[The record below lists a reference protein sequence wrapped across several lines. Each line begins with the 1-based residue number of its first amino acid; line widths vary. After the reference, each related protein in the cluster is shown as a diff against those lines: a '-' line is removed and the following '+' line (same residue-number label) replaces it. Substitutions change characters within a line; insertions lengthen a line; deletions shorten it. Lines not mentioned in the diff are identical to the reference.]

1 MKKILKISIGVLILF
16 FGILI
21 SIPYFFEG
29 KITTFIKESINK
41 NIHANVDFDSV
52 DLSLISS
59 FPNAEVS
66 IHNLLITTLEPFK
79 GDTLA
84 IVKTISLKVPLI
96 SLLKIG
102 SGKID
107 ITSFSVEESQ
117 INILIDKNGKA
128 NYDIAKR
135 DTINSSPKPN
145 EKEEKKEEKKEE
157 NNISL
162 SLNNYQITNSNIQ
175 YLDESTGLVLK
186 LTDFNHSGS
195 GNFST
200 VISELKTETNT
211 KISFKHNNEEYLN
224 NNTINLDAT
233 IGIDLN
239 QNKYS
244 FLENKALINQLPLVF
259 NGFIQLNENNQELD
273 ITFKT
278 PSSDFKNF
286 LALIPKTY
294 SKDISQ
300 VKTTGNFSVEGFAK
314 GIIDEKHIPQFNV
327 QFTSDNA
334 SFKYPDLP
342 KNISNIYLNS
352 SIINKTGIIND
363 TEIALKRLSFKIDDH
378 TFTLSTFISNLL
390 ENPKVKAKAKGT
402 INLASISKAYP
413 IEDVK
418 ELQGILKADFEA
430 SFDMKSIEEKKYK
443 NIKNSGILSIT
454 NFKYEGDQIANP
466 LEIDNAKI
474 TFNTSN
480 VVLNNFEAK
489 TGNSDLKMNGKINNL
504 IGFIFNKENI
514 KGDFDLSSNNFDVS
528 DFMETESKEIDSTNT
543 PKTPS
548 EQLKTPSKQLKIPS
562 FLDCTIKAEARSVVY
577 DNLILKDVKGT
588 LIIKDEKATLS
599 NLSSRLFDGKLVL
612 DGTVSTKEEIP
623 TFSLNLDISKFDIY
637 QSFSQ
642 LELFGVLAPIGKLI
656 QGKINADLNISGSLN
671 NDLTPNLATVNGDA
685 FSEILPTK
693 ASLKNSQAL
702 SLLSNNLSFIDL
714 DNLDFNA
721 LKVAISFENGMVVVK
736 PFNIKYKDFD
746 IEVNGKHGFD
756 KTMDYNLNFDI
767 PAKYLGSEVSNLL
780 TNLSGENI
788 ENITIPLNANIGG
801 SFSNPTLKTNMNEA
815 VSKLSKQL
823 LEQQKNKLT
832 KQGEKELNK
841 FLNSNLKSTDSTKNS
856 TTTEAV
862 KSLLNSFFKKKN

>member
-259 NGFIQLNENNQELD
+259 DGFIQLNENSQELD
-273 ITFKT
+273 ITFKA

-286 LALIPKTY
+286 LALVPKAY

-300 VKTTGNFSVEGFAK
+300 VKTTGNFTIEGFAK
-314 GIIDEKHIPQFNV
+314 GIIDKKHIPKFNV